1 MPMLLALPV
10 VADIID
16 LARVMNNDPQSWVPA
31 LGVPTSAVAAR
42 DILDIQEVE
51 TSFYMRFSALDQ
63 PGVLSTVTGIMANAG
78 ISIEAIN
85 QKEQPATE
93 EYVDVIILT
102 NITHEKSLDAAV
114 EQIEQL
120 ETVRGQVSFI
130 RVEHL
135 DQ

>member
-1 MPMLLALPV
+1 MLPV
-10 VADIID
+10 P
-16 LARVMNNDPQSWVPA
+16 LNSSKM
-31 LGVPTSAVAAR
+31 TSSILLSVSTNAVAAR
-42 DILDIQEVE
+42 DILDIQEIE

-63 PGVLSTVTGIMANAG
+63 SGVLSSITGIMADAG
-78 ISIEAIN
+78 ISIEAIS

>member
-1 MPMLLALPV
+1 
-10 VADIID
+10 
-16 LARVMNNDPQSWVPA
+16 MNNDPQSWVPA
-31 LGVPTSAVAAR
+31 LGVSTNAVAAR
-42 DILDIQEVE
+42 DILDIQEIE

-63 PGVLSTVTGIMANAG
+63 SGVLSSITGIMADSG
-78 ISIEAIN
+78 ISIEAIS